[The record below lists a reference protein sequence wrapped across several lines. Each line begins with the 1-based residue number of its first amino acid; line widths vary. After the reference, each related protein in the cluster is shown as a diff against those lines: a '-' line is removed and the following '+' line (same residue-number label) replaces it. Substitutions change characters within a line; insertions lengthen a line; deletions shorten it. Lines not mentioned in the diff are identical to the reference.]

1 MPQIND
7 AMTKEICMTF
17 DISFDPQNKPVE
29 GYKPGMLI

>member
-17 DISFDPQNKPVE
+17 DISFDPQKKPVE
-29 GYKPGMLI
+29 VYKQGMLI

>member
-17 DISFDPQNKPVE
+17 DISFDPQNMVE
-29 GYKPGMLI
+29 VYKPGMLI